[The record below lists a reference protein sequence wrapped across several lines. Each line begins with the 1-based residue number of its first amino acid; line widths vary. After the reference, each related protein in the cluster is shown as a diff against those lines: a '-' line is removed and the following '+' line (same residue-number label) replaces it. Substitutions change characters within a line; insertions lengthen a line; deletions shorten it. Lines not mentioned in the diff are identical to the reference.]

1 MTLEQMQLVQGF
13 PYWGNGGCSPPYQLK
28 ICYMPPPRKS
38 LPTKFLSPSNQ
49 KSIPLPPLNNNF
61 QAKTQ

>member
-1 MTLEQMQLVQGF
+1 MQLIQGF
-13 PYWGNGGCSPPYQLK
+13 PTGEMRDAPPPNPPYQLK

-38 LPTKFLSPSNQ
+38 PPTKFLSPSQQ

-61 QAKTQ
+61 QAITQ